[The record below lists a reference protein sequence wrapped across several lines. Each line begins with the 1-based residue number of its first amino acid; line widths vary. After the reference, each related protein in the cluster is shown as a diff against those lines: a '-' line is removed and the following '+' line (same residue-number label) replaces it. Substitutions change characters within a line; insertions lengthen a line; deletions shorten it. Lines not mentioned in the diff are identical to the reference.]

1 MLILLKLL
9 AERKHYDIIAR
20 NICYLNY
27 EKLNYLYD
35 NQHKG
40 IKLCI
45 IRKANLKN
53 QRPLILWFSWYLKCV
68 SVRVTS
74 ITI

>member
-1 MLILLKLL
+1 MLTLLKLL
-9 AERKHYDIIAR
+9 AKIKQYDIIAR

-27 EKLNYLYD
+27 VKLNYLYE

-53 QRPLILWFSWYLKCV
+53 QGPLEL
-68 SVRVTS
+68 
-74 ITI
+74 